1 MSYNG
6 LADFTHPFKGDIPA
20 GDSPTNGLV
29 PAPLPGDGTKF
40 LKGDGTWSSLSG
52 SGFITSV
59 TAPLVV
65 TSGDLSINPAT
76 TSSEGVVQINDLY
89 TNPPS
94 HTDATTSFFVTQAI
108 GAAITSGK
116 SFRGGYDASVN
127 LFPSAN
133 GSGPIG
139 SIASGDFWVVII
151 GGTLGGVPVLPN
163 DTVLALVNIPGQTS
177 SNWTI
182 NAAGVFSVFGRFGN
196 VIAVAGDY
204 NISQITNGLSDIL
217 ASAFIF
223 VGNGLGIATGVAVSG
238 DIGIS
243 NTGLTTLATVNSN
256 VGAFGSSTA
265 IPSFTVNAKGLIT
278 AASTN
283 VVIAPAGTLTGTTL
297 ASNVVSSSLT
307 SVGILTS
314 GDTGATQVVDPTTT
328 TSAALNLALSN
339 ILAASG
345 GTGTVTSV
353 SVVSANGFTGTVA
366 TPSTTPAITIATNV
380 TGILYGDG
388 TAIAAAIAANFPTL
402 NQNTTGYAAGIA
414 AGVANQI
421 LYQTAP
427 NTTGFISTAN
437 NAVLATNG
445 SGVPSLVT
453 TLPAVNG
460 SALTGLTGTLNSSVN
475 SMTVAVN
482 GGTISSAA
490 NIINSNALGLSGVT
504 LTSTVNGVASTTV
517 SVQPLISSPITND
530 LVFTDGTG
538 KVIDSGLQVVTAI
551 GLDNTTVPTSQAVV
565 NAIAYAVTTSKSF
578 RGGYDASTNLFPTI
592 GGSGTAGAVEA
603 GDYWVVTVGGTLGT
617 TAVLY
622 GANILALVNTPAQ
635 IASNWIINAAG
646 VESVFGRT
654 GNIIAVAGDYTIA
667 QITNGLSNVLP
678 SAKIFVGNG
687 SGIATGVS
695 MTGDVSITN
704 TGVTSVVSLSNGGF
718 YTQINQ
724 TLTANRIFKLPD
736 SNTNSIV
743 PLSSFT
749 ANKFLTYIDNNGI
762 QNLDVPFLRGLGDVN
777 LNKVPSTNEKLSYD
791 GNNWINE
798 KENILS
804 GSSGINFYFSTPII
818 LNKNS
823 NNNIMLNTLNINPV
837 TSSQEYSVSV
847 INNNT
852 VICCAFLYPNQL
864 KKYSISSGYWGAK
877 LFVSVDNI
885 SNSRVTTITTST
897 FIVIS
902 GQTITTTGTGTTR
915 TANSTGSS
923 FVNAVAS
930 SIITY
935 ASYLQTNQGLYQI
948 IAKNSSSQVLI
959 SVPSLYPNET
969 NVSCSVWNRL
979 FQLDS
984 DSITCVYP
992 YFYIKEFGKIQPS
1005 FSVNPTDY
1013 IGIMTFATSNNITQ
1027 LSLAYNGTNYNSFM
1041 TSPFDLLHNNLSGL
1055 DGGNSSTGYYHLSL
1069 PQYNFIPETALTQG
1083 SIAIWNSNLLT
1094 EDNEN
1099 FFWDYSNKR
1108 LGIQVNQPL
1117 SPLHVYSVDGL
1128 NNPTSLLLQS
1138 TSGNNNN
1145 IIFTTDNTST
1155 TVQKNKWEFGLRGSD
1170 GSPNNTMY
1178 AYCVT
1183 SNNTQG
1189 CDYAYV
1195 IDGTTGSFSI
1205 GTSTLDTNY
1214 SLLVNGPIKT
1224 LPNCL
1229 IGQPGNSRQA
1239 NLGLTIE
1246 GTNTSTYSANQNATS
1261 ANRFLTLSNRS
1272 SNNNTY
1278 VDLCFLTSDYSGSD
1292 ASLDLKLVR
1301 SGTVGASNFIFTYGV
1316 NSVFTDLFKFGSNN
1330 SAYKTGGGSWTDIS
1344 DERTKKNITP
1354 IKGAL
1359 DKICQLN
1366 GVYFNWK
1373 NPNAHYNIESKVG
1386 GFIAQ
1391 EVEKVFPNWI
1401 KEEEPSENEDKIL
1414 IDDNKL
1420 KSLTLPFEYN
1430 ALIVQCIKEL
1440 RDEIF
1445 SLKEEIKKIKIEV
1458 YK

>member
-40 LKGDGTWSSLSG
+40 LKGDGTWSSVSG

-76 TSSEGVVQINDLY
+76 TSNPGVVVINDIY

-116 SFRGGYDASVN
+116 SFRGSFDASGN
-127 LFPSAN
+127 LFPSSN

-139 SIASGDFWVVII
+139 SIAAGDFWVII
-151 GGTLGGVPVLPN
+151 VAGTLGGVPVSPN

-182 NAAGVFSVFGRFGN
+182 NSASVFSVFGRTGN
-196 VIAVAGDY
+196 IIAVAGDY
-204 NISQITNGLSDIL
+204 NISQITNGLSNIL

-223 VGNGLGIATGVAVSG
+223 VGNGSGIATGVSMTGDVSITNTG
-238 DIGIS
+238 VTSVVSLPAISGANLTNLNASNIASGTIS
-243 NTGLTTLATVNSN
+243 NAFTTATSTNTASTIVLRSPAGNFIAGTITASLTGVASLATSLTGITVNSIPFQS
-256 VGAFGSSTA
+256 ASSVT
-265 IPSFTVNAKGLIT
+265 SY
-278 AASTN
+278 
-283 VVIAPAGTLTGTTL
+283 IAPVNSAVLATNGSGVPSLVTTL
-297 ASNVVSSSLT
+297 PGVNSGSTVVT
-307 SVGILTS
+307 
-314 GDTGATQVVDPTTT
+314 DPTTA
-328 TSAALNLALSN
+328 SIAALNLALSN

-366 TPSTTPAITIATNV
+366 TPSTTPAITISTNV
-380 TGILYGDG
+380 TGILYGNG
-388 TAIAAAIAANFPTL
+388 TALSAAVSGTDYSAGTSGLTTGILKSTTTTGALTIAVAADFPIL
-402 NQNTTGYAAGIA
+402 NQNTTGNATTATKSTNLAGTTVNSIPFQSA
-414 AGVANQI
+414 SA
-421 LYQTAP
+421 
-427 NTTGFISTAN
+427 TTGYISPVN
-437 NAVLATNG
+437 SAVLATNG
-445 SGVPSLVT
+445 LGLPSLVT
-453 TLPAVNG
+453 TLPGVNSG
-460 SALTGLTGTLNSSVN
+460 STVVTDPTTFSGNYLNSTLSNIFSSINGITSLTGDVTGTGPGATATTISLNAVTFSKFQKISQNTILGNPTGSISDITTITLNSSGNLVF
-475 SMTVAVN
+475 S
-482 GGTISSAA
+482 
-490 NIINSNALGLSGVT
+490 GLT
-504 LTSTVNGVASTTV
+504 LNTAQDIKIT
-517 SVQPLISSPITND
+517 SSPT
-530 LVFTDGTG
+530 F
-538 KVIDSGLQVVTAI
+538 SGL
-551 GLDNTTVPTSQAVV
+551 
-565 NAIAYAVTTSKSF
+565 
-578 RGGYDASTNLFPTI
+578 
-592 GGSGTAGAVEA
+592 
-603 GDYWVVTVGGTLGT
+603 
-617 TAVLY
+617 
-622 GANILALVNTPAQ
+622 
-635 IASNWIINAAG
+635 
-646 VESVFGRT
+646 
-654 GNIIAVAGDYTIA
+654 
-667 QITNGLSNVLP
+667 
-678 SAKIFVGNG
+678 
-687 SGIATGVS
+687 
-695 MTGDVSITN
+695 
-704 TGVTSVVSLSNGGF
+704 SLSNGGF

-724 TLTANRIFKLPD
+724 TLTGNRIFKLPD
-736 SNTNSIV
+736 FNTNSIV

-777 LNKVPSTNEKLSYD
+777 LNKLPSTNEKLSYD

-823 NNNIMLNTLNINPV
+823 NNDIMLNTLNINPE
-837 TSSQEYSVSV
+837 TNSQEYSVSF

-885 SNSRVTTITTST
+885 SNSRVTTITTNT
-897 FIVIS
+897 FRVIS

-915 TANSTGSS
+915 IANSTGYS
-923 FVNAVAS
+923 FVNSVAS
-930 SIITY
+930 SVSKD

-948 IAKNSSSQVLI
+948 ITKISSSQVLI
-959 SVPSLYPNET
+959 SVPSVYPNQT
-969 NVSCSVWNRL
+969 NVSCSVWNKL

-992 YFYIKEFGKIQPS
+992 YFYIKEFGQMQPS
-1005 FSVNPTDY
+1005 FYVNQTDY

-1027 LSLAYNGTNYNSFM
+1027 LNLAYNGTIHNSFM
-1041 TSPFDLLHNNLSGL
+1041 TSPLDLLHNNLSGL

-1069 PQYNFIPETALTQG
+1069 PQYNFIPATALTQG

-1094 EDNEN
+1094 QDNEN

-1108 LGIQVNQPL
+1108 LGIRVNQPL
-1117 SPLHVYSVDGL
+1117 SPLHVYQKITD
-1128 NNPTSLLLQS
+1128 NPTGLLLQN
-1138 TSGNNNN
+1138 TTGYNNN

-1155 TVQKNKWEFGLRGSD
+1155 TVQRNKWEFGLRGSV

-1183 SNNTQG
+1183 ANNAVG
-1189 CDYAYV
+1189 CGWVYV
-1195 IDGTTGSFSI
+1195 IDGATGNMAVGTNVIDTTYKFS
-1205 GTSTLDTNY
+1205 
-1214 SLLVNGPIKT
+1214 VNGAIRS
-1224 LPNCL
+1224 LANCV
-1229 IGQPGNSRQA
+1229 IGETGASRQA
-1239 NLGLTIE
+1239 TLGLTLE
-1246 GTNTSTYSANQNATS
+1246 STNNNTYSGNQNATS
-1261 ANRFLTLSNRS
+1261 TNRTLSLSNPS
-1272 SNNNTY
+1272 SNPSTY
-1278 VDLCFLTSDYSGSD
+1278 VDLCFMTSTYSGSQ
-1292 ASLDLKLVR
+1292 ASLDMKFVR
-1301 SGTVGASNFIFTYGV
+1301 SGTGGASNFIFTYGV

-1420 KSLTLPFEYN
+1420 KSLTLPFEYD

-1445 SLKEEIKKIKIEV
+1445 SLKEEINKLKTGV
-1458 YK
+1458 